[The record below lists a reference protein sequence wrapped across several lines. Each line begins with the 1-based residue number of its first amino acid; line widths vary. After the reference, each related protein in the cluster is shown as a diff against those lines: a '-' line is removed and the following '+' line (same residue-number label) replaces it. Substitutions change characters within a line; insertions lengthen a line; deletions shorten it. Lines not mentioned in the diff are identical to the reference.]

1 MNSQSGIAT
10 MDTRPQVHQ
19 RGFTLI
25 EHLSALAILS
35 ILMMM
40 AIPTYKDYRTRGKI
54 SEGISIVSIVL
65 SQVEETYQITGVWPE
80 NNSTAGVDDPANFN
94 TMWVNEIV
102 VEHDTNDKTQIRVV
116 YNNTN
121 ISGVGLDDDIIFKPI
136 VGRASTKWDCTGGTI
151 ATYYR
156 PARCRVSG

>member
-1 MNSQSGIAT
+1 
-10 MDTRPQVHQ
+10 MDIRPQVHQ

-25 EHLSALAILS
+25 ELLSALSILS

-65 SQVEETYQITGVWPE
+65 SKVEETYQITGVWPE
-80 NNSTAGVDDPANFN
+80 NNSTAGVDDPTDFN
-94 TMWVNEIV
+94 TKWVNEIV
-102 VEHDTNDKTQIRVV
+102 IEHDADDKTQIRVV
-116 YNNTN
+116 YNNAT
-121 ISGVGLDDDIIFKPI
+121 ISGVGFDDDIIFRP
-136 VGRASTKWDCTGGTI
+136 VGMGGSTKWDCTGGTI

-156 PARCRVSG
+156 PARCRPSG